1 MKTKITYG
9 ITKLVSFFFIFS
21 YLFIFIVSCQ
31 KAGIDELAVQP
42 TQITKYTLPRAVV
55 QGIWVQI
62 TGIGIVT
69 KDTSSLYLRPEM
81 MKDTS
86 QDIHIDSTLITNWS
100 VAFLVPPTMAEGK
113 YLLVLKLDN
122 QEIIVERTV
131 VPVVPLFDNFSREPI
146 DGNAMIVGE
155 AKLVLDN
162 IPAFAVGDE
171 VVFKGIGF
179 DASDRILVNS
189 ALSIVPI
196 TVIPSLVDNT
206 QLRFIIPTN
215 AKSGGVSL
223 LKQNTYSKIVGQLII
238 SDPIKTVSNV
248 KMPTSPVASGGTV
261 NITGTGFISGDGIVL
276 KSSTTSGKVIA
287 NLNASNLSFVLSPNF
302 SGQKIQVLLSR
313 GNNPLLSLGFLSTSG
328 GAIVDCSIPAKIPS
342 GLTPKTLTISIN
354 GTGFLPDDKIQVGT
368 GTPIPVKSWTT
379 NNITLDITTQTP
391 VGNTTLTLVRGNE
404 SQLLG
409 SLAVVN
415 GPRIG
420 DYDQGG
426 VVFYL
431 NPDDMTKGMVCDVKD
446 ATPYNL
452 TTNLLTWGAYRDAKN
467 VIIPVPTRDI
477 AIGKGQSNTTKII
490 KQYETAAQAAKY
502 CDDLIVNVNGI
513 EYNDWFLPSIEELK
527 QLFIQRNVVA
537 TTAKAKA
544 GTDFNRTKAT
554 TVKIGTMT
562 YNLDGYASSTAYDAS
577 RVYVVNFYSATLT
590 DNTFSILYT
599 KVDHLYRVRAVRNF

>member
-171 VVFKGIGF
+171 VVLKGIGF

-206 QLRFIIPTN
+206 QLRFIIPAN
-215 AKSGGVSL
+215 AKSGDVSL
-223 LKQNTYSKIVGQLII
+223 LKQNTYSKIVGQLTI
-238 SDPIKTVSNV
+238 SDPIKTVVNV
-248 KMPTSPVASGGTV
+248 KMPTSPVVSGGTV
-261 NITGTGFISGDGIVL
+261 YITGTGFISGDGIVL
-276 KSSTTSGKVIA
+276 KS
-287 NLNASNLSFVLSPNF
+287 
-302 SGQKIQVLLSR
+302 R
-313 GNNPLLSLGFLSTSG
+313 
-328 GAIVDCSIPAKIPS
+328 DR
-342 GLTPKTLTISIN
+342 
-354 GTGFLPDDKIQVGT
+354 
-368 GTPIPVKSWTT
+368 KS
-379 NNITLDITTQTP
+379 
-391 VGNTTLTLVRGNE
+391 
-404 SQLLG
+404 
-409 SLAVVN
+409 VV
-415 GPRIG
+415 
-420 DYDQGG
+420 
-426 VVFYL
+426 
-431 NPDDMTKGMVCDVKD
+431 
-446 ATPYNL
+446 
-452 TTNLLTWGAYRDAKN
+452 
-467 VIIPVPTRDI
+467 
-477 AIGKGQSNTTKII
+477 
-490 KQYETAAQAAKY
+490 
-502 CDDLIVNVNGI
+502 
-513 EYNDWFLPSIEELK
+513 
-527 QLFIQRNVVA
+527 
-537 TTAKAKA
+537 
-544 GTDFNRTKAT
+544 
-554 TVKIGTMT
+554 
-562 YNLDGYASSTAYDAS
+562 
-577 RVYVVNFYSATLT
+577 
-590 DNTFSILYT
+590 
-599 KVDHLYRVRAVRNF
+599 